1 MAESVKWGIL
11 ATGGIARQ
19 FASGLKVSKTGEL
32 VAVGSRTMESA
43 KGFTEKFGGKP
54 YGSYDEVLADP
65 KVEAI
70 YIALPHH
77 MHYEWTIKCAEAG
90 KAILC
95 EKPFTL
101 NALEAQ
107 RALNEVRKNKV
118 FFMEAFM
125 YRCTQQ
131 TLKAKELVD
140 SGAIGQLL
148 VINSEFSFAAG
159 KEWTNFRTDGA
170 VGGGG
175 LMDVGV
181 YPISLCRL
189 LAGAEP
195 DVAHYAAKMN
205 EKGYDEYGSGC
216 MRFPNGVTAHVACG
230 IHCNMRNQTWVY
242 GTDGMLHI
250 ENPWKVSTG
259 SKMTLIP
266 NKGDQQV
273 FEFGMSND
281 ELYAVEADAVAEFID
296 AKECPYMT
304 LEDTLGNMRTLDMM
318 RESAGMKFAAEMV
331 A

>member
-1 MAESVKWGIL
+1 MAESVNWGIL
-11 ATGGIARQ
+11 ATGGIAKQ
-19 FASGLKVSKTGEL
+19 FAGGLKESKTGKL
-32 VAVGSRTMESA
+32 VAVGSRTIESA
-43 KGFTEKFGGKP
+43 TAFTEKFGGKP
-54 YGSYDEVLADP
+54 YGSYDEVLNDP
-65 KVEAI
+65 EVQAI

-77 MHYEWTIKCAEAG
+77 MHYDWTIRCAEAG

-107 RALNEVRKNKV
+107 RALNEVRKHKV

-125 YRCTQQ
+125 YRCAPQ

-140 SGAIGQLL
+140 SGAIGDILS
-148 VINSEFSFAAG
+148 INSEFSFNAG

-170 VGGGG
+170 LGGGG

-181 YPISLCRL
+181 YPVSLARFL
-189 LAGAEP
+189 TGAEP
-195 DVAHYAAKMN
+195 DVAHYAPKIS

-216 MRFPNGVTAHVACG
+216 LRFTNGTTAHVACG
-230 IHCNMRNQTWVY
+230 IHCNMHNHTWVY
-242 GTDGMLHI
+242 GTKGMLHI
-250 ENPWKVSTG
+250 ENPWKIYTG
-259 SKMTLIP
+259 SKMTLYP
-266 NKGDQQV
+266 QGGEPEV
-273 FEFGMSND
+273 FEMGMTND
-281 ELYAVEADAVAEFID
+281 QLYAAEADAVAEFLE

-318 RESAGMKFAAEMV
+318 RESAGMKFAAEMT